1 MEPVLCPFCS
11 GTNLFKEDDY
21 GLELDDEYW
30 TVHHWEC
37 LECGRSFDKI
47 DSMPMPK
54 AFERMNENTI
64 H

>member
-1 MEPVLCPFCS
+1 M
-11 GTNLFKEDDY
+11 FKEDDY

-37 LECGRSFDKI
+37 LECGQSFDKI

-54 AFERMNENTI
+54 TLERMNENTI

>member
-1 MEPVLCPFCS
+1 MEPVLCPFC
-11 GTNLFKEDDY
+11 GGANLFKEDDY

-37 LECGRSFDKI
+37 LECGQSFDKI

-54 AFERMNENTI
+54 TFERMNENTI